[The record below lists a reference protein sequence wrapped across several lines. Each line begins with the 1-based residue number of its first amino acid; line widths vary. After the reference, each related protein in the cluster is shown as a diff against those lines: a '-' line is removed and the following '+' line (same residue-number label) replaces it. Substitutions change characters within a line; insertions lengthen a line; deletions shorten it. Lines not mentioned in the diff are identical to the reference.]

1 MTPRSAAASAL
12 SCRHGADPGRDE
24 RRERPPPAEPSPS
37 SPARRKSLLPRTM
50 RRSRRKSRRWFAAE
64 EGTLPSS
71 LDPRRCS
78 FSSPDVAAEEASP
91 PSSSSG
97 RRRNR
102 RALSSRAGDPSRSS
116 PPRSLH
122 PRGRDGRTRLPKA
135 VLGGSSPLA
144 SFRSFRGGARR
155 PNAPAAPK
163 TFLTLR
169 GTPSRDGDGSEG
181 AWIAAV
187 AASRRAL
194 RSFRRRFACAV
205 EGKRRGEGEG
215 SGVGGEGGRR
225 GERVRARTGGGGG
238 ESRCRVRFRDAR
250 RNAPPGRDSGAR
262 RERRAGDAPPPP
274 RRERAP
280 WLVPRTFAGAASS
293 PPPAGGAR
301 ARARPSSSR
310 PWDPPTSASVPRGL
324 SRGNQMPAPTRA
336 RGPRSTAAPVSMRR
350 ASPPSSAA
358 RVAGDGAL
366 APRPRRRALCAC
378 PRESSPSSS
387 SRGSS

>member
-1 MTPRSAAASAL
+1 
-12 SCRHGADPGRDE
+12 
-24 RRERPPPAEPSPS
+24 
-37 SPARRKSLLPRTM
+37 M

-78 FSSPDVAAEEASP
+78 FSSPDVAAEEASSP
-91 PSSSSG
+91 PSSSG

-102 RALSSRAGDPSRSS
+102 RASSSRAGDPSRSS

-238 ESRCRVRFRDAR
+238 GESLSGAI
-250 RNAPPGRDSGAR
+250 PGRAPKRAPGAR
-262 RERRAGDAPPPP
+262 LGSAPGAP
-274 RRERAP
+274 RGG
-280 WLVPRTFAGAASS
+280 RTASS
-293 PPPAGGAR
+293 SAR
-301 ARARPSSSR
+301 ARALACSSNFR
-310 PWDPPTSASVPRGL
+310 RRRFVSATCWR
-324 SRGNQMPAPTRA
+324 RA
-336 RGPRSTAAPVSMRR
+336 RSR
-350 ASPPSSAA
+350 ASIIIPPLGPADVGERSARAVARKSNAGTDARARSKINGGA
-358 RVAGDGAL
+358 RVDAAGESSFVR
-366 APRPRRRALCAC
+366 RPRRW
-378 PRESSPSSS
+378 
-387 SRGSS
+387 